1 MSRRDRHA
9 DRSGG
14 TGGGTEP
21 GGSYRR
27 DAILKLLT
35 KSERLDVAELKDQFG
50 VSEMTIRRDLAKL
63 ADDGVLRRVHGG
75 AVRAE
80 RSPFETRTVQHATE
94 KRRIAQRVARLID
107 DGETVGIDIGT
118 TAHAVARALRDR
130 SLVVVTNSVNVA
142 VEFRGTPSKVMLL
155 GGFLGSELCTVGSFA
170 TAALQRLH
178 LSTLIL
184 GCGGLTGD
192 RGLTY
197 FDIEETEV
205 RRAMMNVAD
214 RVVVVMDR
222 SKYDHTETVV
232 LASLAEVDVLV
243 TDAEPPAAIRDACR
257 RHDVRVLIA

>member
-1 MSRRDRHA
+1 MTW
-9 DRSGG
+9 GG
-14 TGGGTEP
+14 EP
-21 GGSYRR
+21 GGRQRR

-35 KSERLDVAELKDQFG
+35 ESERLDVAELKDQFG

-63 ADDGVLRRVHGG
+63 ADDGVIRRVHGG
-75 AVRAE
+75 AVRSE
-80 RSPFETRTVQHATE
+80 RSPFETRTVQHAAE
-94 KRRIAQRVARLID
+94 KRRIAQRAAALIAN
-107 DGETVGIDIGT
+107 GETVGIDIGT
-118 TAHAVARALRDR
+118 TAHAVARALRDH

-142 VEFRGTPSKVMLL
+142 VEFRDTPSRVMLL
-155 GGFLGSELCTVGSFA
+155 GGFLGSELSTVGSFA

-184 GCGGLTGD
+184 GCGGLVPD

-205 RRAMMNVAD
+205 RRAMMNIAD

-222 SKYDHTETVV
+222 SKCDHTETVV

-243 TDAEPPAAIRDACR
+243 TDAEPPAQIRKACR
-257 RHDVRVLIA
+257 HHGVQIILA